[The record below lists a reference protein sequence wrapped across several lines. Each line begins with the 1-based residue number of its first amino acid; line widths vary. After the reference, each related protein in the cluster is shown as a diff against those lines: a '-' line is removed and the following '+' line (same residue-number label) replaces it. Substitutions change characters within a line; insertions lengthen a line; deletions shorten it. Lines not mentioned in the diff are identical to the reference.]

1 MRIDPETSAGLLLRM
16 AGLGSFFL
24 AGAVITGS
32 ALVAVIAFVSHRR
45 PLARRAALVGGIFA
59 GAYGLLLLGGPFLL
73 GSRTLVPG
81 QELAFCGFDCHL
93 HLTVT
98 AVDRTN
104 GVDVKVRA
112 RSDAREAPEDPRY
125 VALSLVDGSGTR
137 YQPDAMTLDR
147 PLGPGDA
154 YEKTLHFAV
163 PSSATS
169 LRLVG
174 TWTGWPAYVVAG
186 PDNIFAQRR
195 NGILLTLGPEK
206 AQGGER

>member
-1 MRIDPETSAGLLLRM
+1 MRVDPETAAGLLLRM

-32 ALVAVIAFVSHRR
+32 ALVAVISLLGHRR
-45 PLARRAALVGGIFA
+45 PLARRAALVGGVFA
-59 GAYGLLLLGGPFLL
+59 GIYGLLLLTGPFLL
-73 GSRTLVPG
+73 GSRTLQPG

-98 AVDRTN
+98 GVDRRD
-104 GVDVKVRA
+104 GIDVKVRA

-125 VALSLVDGSGTR
+125 VALSLVDGTGTR
-137 YQPDAMTLDR
+137 DQPDAMTLDT
-147 PLGPGDA
+147 PLGPGDM
-154 YEKTLHFAV
+154 YERTLHFMV
-163 PSSATS
+163 PPSAAN

-174 TWTGWPAYVVAG
+174 TWTGWPAYLVPG

-195 NGILLTLGPEK
+195 NGILLTMGEDQPEPTP
-206 AQGGER
+206 